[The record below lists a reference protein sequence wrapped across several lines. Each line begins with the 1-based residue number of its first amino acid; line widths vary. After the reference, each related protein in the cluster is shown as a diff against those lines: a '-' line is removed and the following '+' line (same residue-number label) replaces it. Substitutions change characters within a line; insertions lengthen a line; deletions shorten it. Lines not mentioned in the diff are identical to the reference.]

1 MRQNFAGSS
10 GIWTHHRLTLRG
22 TVPYGP
28 RAMSGRQR
36 AKTVVRLEERRESTQ
51 SKARPAPTVEPDPL
65 YGVVL
70 LKTAME
76 LKRRQDGSVEEILR
90 GVLARMRIP
99 EHEFRAFLEQQG
111 GLVKLL
117 GLREQ

>member
-1 MRQNFAGSS
+1 MRQNFASPS
-10 GIWTHHRLTLRG
+10 GMWTRHRLTLRG
-22 TVPYGP
+22 TFPYGP

-36 AKTVVRLEERRESTQ
+36 VKTVVRLEERKESTQ
-51 SKARPAPTVEPDPL
+51 SKARVAPTVEPDPL

-111 GLVKLL
+111 GLGKML
-117 GLREQ
+117 GLRER